1 MGFRTYF
8 DAGPYRL
15 TSCGSTNDMD
25 ARETCGDT
33 VPPWQRQVGSMGV
46 CWLVLW
52 LVAVAPAWSQ
62 EPSPEPEA
70 SAALDG
76 DPPSDPEAKAQDAED
91 IGQEGSADESAE
103 QDEQDEQDE
112 QATVP
117 RRPFFEQEPYDLITL
132 DAANNN
138 EVLKVMPLP
147 FADRKLPE
155 PAKRAGR
162 LKIRLFDQ
170 REDEYEVMW
179 RHIAGEDGI
188 VFFEQLVL
196 REAEQLVQQAFQIGR
211 AGQHAE
217 SKSKFDEAY
226 EFFHWLMV
234 HHPDVDGLDRGIQ
247 DYLYLNAGTL
257 FLIGAQ
263 RETEAAAAQDQDQI
277 NQLRKRAFD
286 KYARAVGILEE
297 LVSQNPRYTYGTTK
311 NTAFALLE
319 RVADRLLAW
328 YQREGN
334 FVAVR
339 SLLERLQK
347 QHKDRLGVGRT
358 WQDRLIAEA
367 ASRRDTARQHMQ
379 AQRYAQAHEA
389 AGEMLKI
396 WPRLPGGRD
405 LVVELSRVYPLVV
418 VSVSQPALTV
428 DPTSLDN
435 FASRRAG
442 HLVYPT
448 LIEFQERGPEG
459 GRYASP
465 FGSVQQ
471 SDDRMQLIFDLR
483 NTNSDAPFTG
493 YDLSRNLLAMTD
505 PYGDRYDPAWSSLV
519 STIQVEEVMRVRAA
533 LRHPHVLPQAV
544 LRSQFHVGDQIASR
558 YTFEQ
563 SEELE
568 SRFVPIERMSDSD
581 QPRPV
586 IVERFHE
593 QPRAAIED
601 LRRGRIDMIDRL
613 LPADA
618 LRLRQEA
625 GIQIGVYA
633 FPTLMMLAVNTENPF
648 LANRT
653 FRRALVYGINRQVI
667 LEQGLFNGQL
677 VEGSRVISAP
687 LPAGISKNDPSA
699 YAYDERV
706 TPYPYD
712 PVMASILVGLA
723 TQQLQAVAEQREEP
737 GPELEELVL
746 AHPFGELHRFI
757 ARQIQMQLE
766 VFDIPC
772 QLREL
777 EPGQSRVPDD
787 QYDLLLMEFQMFEP
801 LVDVPR
807 LLGERGVVPA
817 ADPYVNLSLRR
828 LYESENWRSAREN
841 LYELH
846 RMLQNDATLIPLW
859 QMTEFFAYH
868 DGLRG
873 IRQRPIFFYQDAE
886 RWRIVPPEPTD

>member
-1 MGFRTYF
+1 M
-8 DAGPYRL
+8 
-15 TSCGSTNDMD
+15 S
-25 ARETCGDT
+25 
-33 VPPWQRQVGSMGV
+33 V
-46 CWLVLW
+46 CLLLFWLAAATPVR
-52 LVAVAPAWSQ
+52 AQ

-70 SAALDG
+70 SAAVDA
-76 DPPSDPEAKAQDAED
+76 DPPSDSSETAED
-91 IGQEGSADESAE
+91 DQQAAQEVAPDDSADESE
-103 QDEQDEQDE
+103 DVEE
-112 QATVP
+112 ATF
-117 RRPFFEQEPYDLITL
+117 RRRRLFEQEPYDLITL
-132 DAANNN
+132 DAANDH

-147 FADRKLPE
+147 FPGRQLPE
-155 PAKRAGR
+155 RAKRAGR

-179 RHIAGEDGI
+179 RHIAEEDGI

-196 REAEQLVQQAFQIGR
+196 REAEQLVQQAFQLGR
-211 AGQHAE
+211 TGEHSQ

-226 EFFHWLMV
+226 DYFHWLMV
-234 HHPDVDGLDRGIQ
+234 HHPEVDGLDRGVQ

-263 RETEAAAAQDQDQI
+263 REAEAAAAKDEDQI
-277 NQLRKRAFD
+277 NALRKRAFD

-297 LVSQNPRYTYGTTK
+297 LIDQNPRYVYGTTK

-347 QHKDRLGVGRT
+347 QHKDQLGVGRT
-358 WQDRLIAEA
+358 WQDRLIDEA
-367 ASRRDTARQHMQ
+367 TRRRDAAREYMQ
-379 AQRYAQAHEA
+379 AERYAEAHEA

-405 LVVELSRVYPLVV
+405 LVVELSRVYPLIV
-418 VSVSQPALTV
+418 VSVSQPALKV

-435 FASRRAG
+435 FAARRAG

-471 SDDRMQLIFDLR
+471 SDDRMQLIFDLQ
-483 NTNSDAPFTG
+483 NSNPGNAMTG

-519 STIQVEEVMRVRAA
+519 STIQVEDVMRVRAS
-533 LRHPHVLPQAV
+533 LRHPHVLPQAI
-544 LRSQFHVGDQIASR
+544 LRSQFQVDDQIASR

-563 SEELE
+563 SEEFE
-568 SRFVPIERMSDSD
+568 ARFLPVERMSASD

-586 IVERFHE
+586 IIERFHE

-618 LRLRQEA
+618 LRLRHED

-677 VEGSRVISAP
+677 VEGSRVVSAP
-687 LPAGISKNDPSA
+687 LPAGTSKNDPSA
-699 YAYDERV
+699 YAYDERI

-712 PVMASILVGLA
+712 PVMASILVGVA
-723 TQQLQAVAEQREEP
+723 TQQLQAIAEQREAP

-766 VFDIPC
+766 VFDVMC

-787 QYDLLLMEFQMFEP
+787 RYDLLLMEVQMFEP
-801 LVDVPR
+801 LVDAPR

-817 ADPYVNLSLRR
+817 RDPYVNLSLRR

-841 LYELH
+841 LHELH
-846 RMLQNDATLIPLW
+846 RMLHNDAALIPLW

-886 RWRIVPPEPTD
+886 RWRIVPPEQKD

>member
-1 MGFRTYF
+1 MSVVLIVF
-8 DAGPYRL
+8 
-15 TSCGSTNDMD
+15 
-25 ARETCGDT
+25 
-33 VPPWQRQVGSMGV
+33 
-46 CWLVLW
+46 WL
-52 LVAVAPAWSQ
+52 AVAIPAWCQ
-62 EPSPEPEA
+62 ETSPAPAPPAAIDGAPANEPPQTAQGDQDDPGAEEA
-70 SAALDG
+70 
-76 DPPSDPEAKAQDAED
+76 EAGEPAEAGEAGEPAEDAE
-91 IGQEGSADESAE
+91 E
-103 QDEQDEQDE
+103 
-112 QATVP
+112 ATVP
-117 RRPFFEQEPYDLITL
+117 RRRFFEQEPYDLITL

-147 FADRKLPE
+147 FPDRKLPE

-179 RHIAGEDGI
+179 RHIAAEDGI

-196 REAEQLVQQAFQIGR
+196 REAEQLVQRAFQLGR
-211 AGQHAE
+211 AGQHDQ
-217 SKSKFDEAY
+217 SKAKFDEAY

-234 HHPDVDGLDRGIQ
+234 HHPEVDDLDRGIQ

-263 RETEAAAAQDQDQI
+263 RETEAAAAEDQEQV
-277 NQLRKRAFD
+277 NALRKRAFD

-297 LVSQNPRYTYGTTK
+297 LVSRNPGYTYGTTK

-319 RVADRLLAW
+319 RVADRLLGW

-339 SLLERLQK
+339 SLLDRLQR
-347 QHKDRLGVGRT
+347 QHKDRLGVGKT

-367 ASRRDTARQHMQ
+367 TRRRDAAREHMQ
-379 AQRYAQAHEA
+379 AERFAEAHEA

-405 LVVELSRVYPLVV
+405 LVIELSRVYPLIV
-418 VSVSQPALTV
+418 VSVSQPALTA
-428 DPTSLDN
+428 DPTSLDS
-435 FASRRAG
+435 FAARRAG

-471 SDDRMQLIFDLR
+471 SDDRMQLIFDLQ
-483 NTNSDAPFTG
+483 NTDSDGAFTG

-505 PYGDRYDPAWSSLV
+505 PSGTRYDPAWSSLV
-519 STIQVEEVMRVRAA
+519 STIQVEDVMRVRAA
-533 LRHPHVLPQAV
+533 LRHPHVLPQAI
-544 LRSQFHVGDQIASR
+544 LRSQFQVDDQIASR
-558 YTFEQ
+558 YAFEP
-563 SEELE
+563 SEEFE
-568 SRFVPIERMSDSD
+568 SRFVPVERMSDSA

-586 IVERFHE
+586 IVERFHR

-618 LRLRQEA
+618 LRLRQEE

-677 VEGSRVISAP
+677 VEGSRVVSAP
-687 LPAGISKNDPSA
+687 LPAGISKNDPAA

-723 TQQLQAVAEQREEP
+723 TQQLQAVAEKKEEP
-737 GPELEELVL
+737 GPELQELVL

-766 VFDIPC
+766 VFDIVC

-787 QYDLLLMEFQMFEP
+787 QYDLLLMEIQMFEP

-817 ADPYVNLSLRR
+817 RDPYVNLSLRR

-846 RMLQNDATLIPLW
+846 RMLHNDATLIPLW

-886 RWRIVPPEPTD
+886 RWRIVPPEQKD